1 MLIEGRGEWALRQIC
16 PGPWRRQKIEC
27 SSTYHHER
35 DEGAAMSAS
44 PISNVSDTARWVAVY
59 RARESARPD
68 ALFHDPFAQLL
79 AGERGQAIAAF
90 MPRQARNG
98 WPMIAR
104 TKLMDDLILATIKEG
119 CDCVVNLAAGFDTR
133 PYRLDVSSSLQWIE
147 ADLPALTD
155 EKEQLL
161 KDAQPRCQLRRIK
174 VDLADSGAR
183 LAMLKEAVGT
193 STNALVITEGLL
205 LYLEETQVRSLAMDV
220 AAQAGIRRWILDL
233 ASPALLEMMKK
244 SMGPQLAN
252 APMKFGPAN
261 GVAFFEDLGWR
272 ATQIQSVMRAAS
284 RFRRL
289 PWTLKLFGFLP
300 EPNPRNLRRT
310 PWSAVVQLER
320 A

>member
-1 MLIEGRGEWALRQIC
+1 
-16 PGPWRRQKIEC
+16 
-27 SSTYHHER
+27 
-35 DEGAAMSAS
+35 MSAS

-104 TKLMDDLILATIKEG
+104 TKLMDDLIMATIEQG

-147 ADLPALTD
+147 ADLPALTE

-161 KDAQPRCQLRRIK
+161 KGAKPRCQLRRIK
-174 VDLADSGAR
+174 VDLADSSAR

-220 AAQAGIRRWILDL
+220 GAQAGIRWWILDL

>member
-1 MLIEGRGEWALRQIC
+1 
-16 PGPWRRQKIEC
+16 
-27 SSTYHHER
+27 
-35 DEGAAMSAS
+35 MSAS

-68 ALFHDPFAQLL
+68 ALFHDPYAELL
-79 AGERGQAIAAF
+79 AGERGQAIATF

-104 TKLMDDLILATIKEG
+104 TKLMDDLILATIAQG
-119 CDCVVNLAAGFDTR
+119 SDCVVNLAAGFDTR
-133 PYRLDVSSSLQWIE
+133 PYRLEVPSSLRWIE

-161 KDAQPRCQLRRIK
+161 KEAQPRCQLRRIK
-174 VDLADSGAR
+174 VDLADSTAR
-183 LAMLKEAVGT
+183 VAMFKEAVGP
-193 STNALVITEGLL
+193 SRNVLVITEGLL
-205 LYLEETQVRSLAMDV
+205 VYLDEAQVRSLAMNLG
-220 AAQAGIRRWILDL
+220 AQGGIRWWILDL
-233 ASPALLEMMKK
+233 ASPALLKMMEK

-272 ATQIQSVMRAAS
+272 ATHVQSVLRAAA

-289 PWTLKLFGFLP
+289 PWTLKLFSFLP
-300 EPNPRNLRRT
+300 EPNPRNPGRA
-310 PWSAVVQLER
+310 PWSAVVQLGR

>member
-1 MLIEGRGEWALRQIC
+1 MSNQ
-16 PGPWRRQKIEC
+16 P
-27 SSTYHHER
+27 
-35 DEGAAMSAS
+35 MSAS

-104 TKLMDDLILATIKEG
+104 TKLMDDLILAAIEQG
-119 CDCVVNLAAGFDTR
+119 CDCVVNMAAGFDTR
-133 PYRLDVSSSLQWIE
+133 PYRLEIPSSLRWIE
-147 ADLPALTD
+147 ADLPALTE

-161 KDAQPRCQLRRIK
+161 NDANPRCQLRRIK
-174 VDLADSGAR
+174 VDLADSSAR
-183 LAMLKEAVGT
+183 VAMLKEAVGP
-193 STNALVITEGLL
+193 STAVLVITEGLL
-205 LYLEETQVRSLAMDV
+205 VYLDEAQVRSLAMDLRN
-220 AAQAGIRRWILDL
+220 QTGIRWWILDL

-252 APMKFGPAN
+252 APMKFGPVN
-261 GVAFFEDLGWR
+261 GVAFFETLGWR
-272 ATQIQSVMRAAS
+272 ATHVQSVLRAAA

-289 PWTLKLFGFLP
+289 PWTMKLFRFLP
-300 EPNPRNLRRT
+300 EPNPRNPGRA
-310 PWSAVVQLER
+310 PWSAVVQLGR
-320 A
+320 NA

>member
-1 MLIEGRGEWALRQIC
+1 M
-16 PGPWRRQKIEC
+16 
-27 SSTYHHER
+27 TT
-35 DEGAAMSAS
+35 MSVS

-79 AGERGQAIAAF
+79 AGERGQAIAAL
-90 MPRQARNG
+90 MPRQARSG
-98 WPMIAR
+98 WPLIAR
-104 TKLMDDLILATIKEG
+104 TKLMDELIMQRIGQG
-119 CDCVVNLAAGFDTR
+119 CACVLNLAAGFDTR
-133 PYRLDVSSSLQWIE
+133 PYRLDVPPSLRWIE
-147 ADLPALTD
+147 ADLPALTE
-155 EKEQLL
+155 EKERLL

-174 VDLADSGAR
+174 VDLADSSAR
-183 LAMLKEAVGT
+183 VAMLKQAVGT
-193 STNALVITEGLL
+193 SADVLVITEGLL
-205 LYLEETQVRSLAMDV
+205 VYLDEAQVHSLAVDLG
-220 AAQAGIRRWILDL
+220 AQAGIRWWILDL

-300 EPNPRNLRRT
+300 EPNPRHPGRA
-310 PWSAVVQLER
+310 PWSAVVQLGR
-320 A
+320 T

>member
-1 MLIEGRGEWALRQIC
+1 MN
-16 PGPWRRQKIEC
+16 
-27 SSTYHHER
+27 
-35 DEGAAMSAS
+35 AS

-104 TKLMDDLILATIKEG
+104 TKLMDELILATIEQG

-133 PYRLDVSSSLQWIE
+133 PYRLEVPWSLRWIE
-147 ADLPALTD
+147 ADLPALTE

-174 VDLADSGAR
+174 VDLTDSGAR
-183 LAMLKEAVGT
+183 LAVLREAVGT
-193 STNALVITEGLL
+193 STHALVITEGLL
-205 LYLEETQVRSLAMDV
+205 LYLEEAQVRSLAMDLRSQMGV
-220 AAQAGIRRWILDL
+220 RWWILDL
-233 ASPALLEMMKK
+233 ASPALLKMMKK
-244 SMGPQLAN
+244 SMGSQLAN
-252 APMKFGPAN
+252 APMKFGPTN
-261 GVAFFEDLGWR
+261 GVAFFEALGWR
-272 ATQIQSVMRAAS
+272 ATQVQSVLRAAA

-289 PWTLKLFGFLP
+289 PWTLKLFAFMP
-300 EPNPRNLRRT
+300 EPNPRNPGRA
-310 PWSAVVQLER
+310 PWSAVAQLER

>member
-1 MLIEGRGEWALRQIC
+1 
-16 PGPWRRQKIEC
+16 
-27 SSTYHHER
+27 
-35 DEGAAMSAS
+35 MSATQ
-44 PISNVSDTARWVAVY
+44 ISNVSDTARWVAVY

-104 TKLMDDLILATIKEG
+104 TKLMDELILATIEQD

-133 PYRLDVSSSLQWIE
+133 PYRLEVPSLLRWIE
-147 ADLPALTD
+147 ADLPALTE

-161 KDAQPRCQLRRIK
+161 KDAHPRCQLRRIK
-174 VDLADSGAR
+174 VDLADSVAR
-183 LAMLKEAVGT
+183 VVMLKDAVAT
-193 STNALVITEGLL
+193 STNVLVITEGLL
-205 LYLEETQVRSLAMDV
+205 VYLEEAQVRFLAMDLK
-220 AAQAGIRRWILDL
+220 AQTGIRWWILDL
-233 ASPALLEMMKK
+233 ASPALLKMMKK

-272 ATQIQSVMRAAS
+272 AMQVQSILRAAA

-289 PWTLKLFGFLP
+289 PWTLKLFAFLP
-300 EPNPRNLRRT
+300 EPNPRNPGRA
-310 PWSAVVQLER
+310 PWSAVVKFGCEALSPGR
-320 A
+320 KSV

>member
-1 MLIEGRGEWALRQIC
+1 M
-16 PGPWRRQKIEC
+16 
-27 SSTYHHER
+27 
-35 DEGAAMSAS
+35 AAMSAS

-68 ALFHDPFAQLL
+68 ALFHDPYAQLL
-79 AGERGQAIAAF
+79 AGERGLAIATF

-104 TKLMDDLILATIKEG
+104 TKLMDDLILATIEQG

-133 PYRLDVSSSLQWIE
+133 PYRLEVPSSLRWIE
-147 ADLPALTD
+147 ADLPALTE

-161 KDAQPRCQLRRIK
+161 KEAQPRCQLRRIK
-174 VDLADSGAR
+174 VDLADSSAR
-183 LAMLKEAVGT
+183 LAMLKEAAGP
-193 STNALVITEGLL
+193 STDVLVVTEGLL
-205 LYLEETQVRSLAMDV
+205 LYLDEAQVRSLAMDLG
-220 AAQAGIRRWILDL
+220 AQTVIRWWILDL

-244 SMGPQLAN
+244 SMGAQLAN

-272 ATQIQSVMRAAS
+272 ATHVQSVLRAAS

-300 EPNPRNLRRT
+300 EPNPRNPGRT
-310 PWSAVVQLER
+310 PWSAVVQLGR
-320 A
+320 P

>member
-1 MLIEGRGEWALRQIC
+1 MS
-16 PGPWRRQKIEC
+16 
-27 SSTYHHER
+27 SST
-35 DEGAAMSAS
+35 
-44 PISNVSDTARWVAVY
+44 ISNVSDTARWVAVY

-68 ALFHDPFAQLL
+68 ALFHDPYAQLL
-79 AGERGQAIAAF
+79 AGERGQAIASF

-104 TKLMDDLILATIKEG
+104 TKLMDDLISATIAQG

-133 PYRLDVSSSLQWIE
+133 PYRLEVPSSLRWIE
-147 ADLPALTD
+147 ADLPALTE

-174 VDLADSGAR
+174 VDLADSKAR
-183 LAMLKEAVGT
+183 IAMLRESVGPSRNT
-193 STNALVITEGLL
+193 LVITEGLL
-205 LYLEETQVRSLAMDV
+205 IYLDEVQVRSLALDL
-220 AAQAGIRRWILDL
+220 AAQAGIRGWILDL
-233 ASPALLEMMKK
+233 ASPALLKMMAK

-261 GVAFFEDLGWR
+261 GVAFFEALGWH
-272 ATQIQSVMRAAS
+272 ATHIQSVLRAAS

-289 PWTLKLFGFLP
+289 PWSLRLFGFFP
-300 EPNPRNLRRT
+300 EPNPRSPGRA
-310 PWSAVVQLER
+310 PWSAVVKLGR

>member
-1 MLIEGRGEWALRQIC
+1 
-16 PGPWRRQKIEC
+16 
-27 SSTYHHER
+27 
-35 DEGAAMSAS
+35 MSAS

-68 ALFHDPFAQLL
+68 ALFHDPYAQLL
-79 AGERGQAIAAF
+79 AGEGGLAIAAF

-104 TKLMDDLILATIKEG
+104 TKLMDDAIMATIAQG

-133 PYRLDVSSSLQWIE
+133 PYRLQVSSSLRWIE
-147 ADLPALTD
+147 ADLPALTE
-155 EKEQLL
+155 EKERLL
-161 KDAQPRCQLRRIK
+161 KDAEPRCQLRRIK

-183 LAMLKEAVGT
+183 IAMLKEAVEP
-193 STNALVITEGLL
+193 SRNVLVITEGLL
-205 LYLEETQVRSLAMDV
+205 VYLEEAQVRSLAMDLK
-220 AAQAGIRRWILDL
+220 AQAGIRWWILDL
-233 ASPALLEMMKK
+233 ASPALLKMMGK

-272 ATQIQSVMRAAS
+272 ATQVQSVLRAAA

-289 PWTLKLFGFLP
+289 PWTLRLFAFLP
-300 EPNPRNLRRT
+300 EANPRNPGRA

>member
-1 MLIEGRGEWALRQIC
+1 MN
-16 PGPWRRQKIEC
+16 
-27 SSTYHHER
+27 
-35 DEGAAMSAS
+35 AS

-104 TKLMDDLILATIKEG
+104 TKLMDELILATIEQG

-133 PYRLDVSSSLQWIE
+133 PYRLEVPWSLRWIE
-147 ADLPALTD
+147 ADLPALTE

-174 VDLADSGAR
+174 VDLTDSGAR
-183 LAMLKEAVGT
+183 LAVLREAVGT
-193 STNALVITEGLL
+193 STHALVITEGLL
-205 LYLEETQVRSLAMDV
+205 LYLEEAQVRSLAMDLRSQMGV
-220 AAQAGIRRWILDL
+220 RWWILDL
-233 ASPALLEMMKK
+233 ASPALLKMMKK
-244 SMGPQLAN
+244 SMGSQLAN
-252 APMKFGPAN
+252 APMKFGPTN
-261 GVAFFEDLGWR
+261 GVAFFEALGWR
-272 ATQIQSVMRAAS
+272 ATQVQSVLRAAA

-289 PWTLKLFGFLP
+289 PWTLKLFSFLP
-300 EPNPRNLRRT
+300 EPNPRNPGRA
-310 PWSAVVQLER
+310 PWSAVVQLAR
-320 A
+320 PSRG

>member
-1 MLIEGRGEWALRQIC
+1 M
-16 PGPWRRQKIEC
+16 PKID
-27 SSTYHHER
+27 ER
-35 DEGAAMSAS
+35 LDQTEKTKMNTS

-59 RARESARPD
+59 RAMETARPD
-68 ALFHDPFAQLL
+68 ALFRDPYAQLL

-104 TKLMDDLILATIKEG
+104 TKLMDDAIMATIQRG

-133 PYRLDVSSSLQWIE
+133 PYRLPVPPSLQWIE
-147 ADLPALTD
+147 ADFPALTE

-161 KDAQPRCQLRRIK
+161 KDAEPRCQLRRIK
-174 VDLADSGAR
+174 VDLADSSAR
-183 LAMLKEAVGT
+183 IAMLKEAVGA
-193 STNALVITEGLL
+193 SGNVLVITEGLL
-205 LYLEETQVRSLAMDV
+205 VYLDEAQVRSLASDL
-220 AAQAGIRRWILDL
+220 AAQASVRGWILDL
-233 ASPALLEMMKK
+233 ASPALLKMMEK

-272 ATQIQSVMRAAS
+272 ATHVQSVLRAAA

-289 PWTLKLFGFLP
+289 PWTLKLFAVLP
-300 EPNPRNLRRT
+300 EPNPRNPGRA